1 VYGQFSGAAFGAEQG
16 GEGEKEV
23 KRLLWLII

>member
-1 VYGQFSGAAFGAEQG
+1 MPLKAAAFGVEQG

-23 KRLLWLII
+23 ERLLWLII